1 MSCNFRTVFNNKLN
15 LSKVAQIKQ
24 GGIMFFRFGEMKNKG
39 EEILSQK
46 MFFQLFG
53 DNAEQKQMKKYVL
66 L

>member
-24 GGIMFFRFGEMKNKG
+24 SGIMFFRFGEMKNKG